1 MYTYVMDIQGLD
13 KIIGTLPF
21 LILYLKRPTRAAPID
36 ADLAVFLEF

>member
-21 LILYLKRPTRAAPID
+21 LELYLRRPTRAAPIVGG
-36 ADLAVFLEF
+36 LAVFLEF